1 MVPMTA
7 HTSNI
12 AAIAQALADPLRL
25 AILHRLMEG
34 GAAVGELVAVTGTS
48 QPNVSNHLRIL
59 REHGLVEAERTG
71 RQMTYA
77 LANSSVAHLVEALTA
92 VASGPKVRDRRT
104 DPVLM
109 QARTCYDHF
118 AGTLG
123 VWLYDRLVDLEAI
136 EAVGE
141 IRGDVALGRHAERWL
156 SVLGVDAEAAART
169 KRRFAFG
176 CLDWTERRPHLGGAL
191 AAQMCEQA
199 LARGWVARIPGTRA
213 VRITS
218 VGRAGFG
225 ALGAVPGPEGARASV
240 RSKA

>member
-1 MVPMTA
+1 MTPP
-7 HTSNI
+7 
-12 AAIAQALADPLRL
+12 AAAVAQALADPLRL
-25 AILHRLMEG
+25 AMLHRLMEG

-77 LANSSVAHLVEALTA
+77 LANPSVAQLVEALTA
-92 VASGPKVRDRRT
+92 VAGGPKARDRRT

-109 QARTCYDHF
+109 QSRTCYDHF

-141 IRGDVALGRHAERWL
+141 IRGDVALGRQAEQWL
-156 SVLGVDAEAAART
+156 PVLGADAEVAARS

-191 AAQMCEQA
+191 AAQVCTHA
-199 LARGWVARIPGTRA
+199 LERGWVVRIPGTRA
-213 VRITS
+213 VRVTS
-218 VGRAGFG
+218 AGRAGFG
-225 ALGAVPGPEGARASV
+225 ALGAVPGPEATRASV
-240 RSKA
+240 RSRQ